1 MNILPLKITN
11 KRTQDLI
18 NSAKSLGATDAC
30 LIPSAEL
37 VIKDE
42 LALICRD
49 PGCPNYGQS
58 FSCPPYVQGPDH
70 IRELINH
77 LPHALIVRVIVPAS
91 SLLKWE
97 RVDIGRILHEMVAN
111 LESDAL
117 GSGSTRAYAFAGD
130 SCKDLFCSNHL
141 NCQRVYENGPCRHP
155 DLARPSMSG
164 FGVDVY
170 QMIQSCGWKTN
181 LNQEENEGAEDEL
194 SWVAGLVLLD

>member
-1 MNILPLKITN
+1 MPLQIPN
-11 KRTQDLI
+11 QRHQELI
-18 NSAKSLGATDAC
+18 ASAKSLGATDSC
-30 LIPSAEL
+30 LIPSAEI

-42 LALICRD
+42 LALICKD

-58 FSCPPYVQGPDH
+58 YSCPPYVQGPAH
-70 IRELINH
+70 IRGLIKQ
-77 LPHALIVRVIVPAS
+77 LPHALVVRIIVPAS
-91 SLLKWE
+91 SLLSWE

-111 LESDAL
+111 LEDGAL
-117 GSGSTRAYAFAGD
+117 RSGSTCAHAFAGD

-181 LNQEENEGAEDEL
+181 LNEADYEGVEDEL